1 MVKTR
6 TDVKIKIAEFIESN
20 NRSFSTQEVKE
31 YLMPLS
37 SNINLSSNRLT
48 KFIRSTGKAE
58 FDKSK
63 RIWNVRLKPFEN
75 IK

>member
-48 KFIRSTGKAE
+48 KFIRGTGKAE